1 MKSYELT
8 AGERFRIDD
17 GEQFALIESGKV
29 EVYAVT
35 RADGSL
41 DCLSEFGRIRADRN
55 FDLRRGRFA
64 DKNFR
69 VRGS

>member
-35 RADGSL
+35 RADGSFRQ
-41 DCLSEFGRIRADRN
+41 EFLVALTAGGTAA
-55 FDLRRGRFA
+55 FS
-64 DKNFR
+64 DKIIVR
-69 VRGS
+69 VCAST